1 MSVREPAELWKT
13 TLPALYTALA
23 TGPGGLG
30 HAEAASRLA
39 RCGRND
45 VIAVRRLP
53 LWRRFVGQLG
63 NPLVLLLLI
72 ASALAALL
80 GEISSFAL
88 VVAIVTLSIVVD
100 LVQERR
106 ADRAI
111 EALQR
116 SVAVRAEVLREG
128 ALVSLPVDVLVP
140 GDVVHL
146 AAGDLA
152 PADCRLIE
160 ARDLFVNQAL
170 LTGESYP
177 VEKAARDLPEAKDS
191 TEAVNTLFM
200 GSSVLTGN
208 AVALVCRTGPATF
221 LAHSAGSLAERAPP
235 DAFQVGIRAFG
246 MLMLRLTLF
255 LVLFVL
261 LASLAFQRPWL
272 ESLMFALALAV
283 GLTPELL
290 PAIVTVTLARGAVR
304 LGQRGVVVKRL
315 PAMHNLGAMDVL
327 CTDKTGT
334 LTESKISL
342 LRHVDHQGEES
353 EHVFRLAWL
362 NSHFES
368 GIRSPLDQAI
378 LEHGEVD
385 IASWRKLD
393 EAPFDFGRRRVSVLL
408 AQGERRLLVVK
419 GAPEDVLRVS
429 DRYEVNPDDVHPL
442 DAAARER
449 LETLLSKLSD
459 EGLRVLA
466 IAIRAV
472 EPNHDTAALDDETQ
486 LTFVG
491 YAVFLDPPKPS
502 AAGAIGGLAAAGV
515 DVKVL
520 TGDNEHVTRHIC
532 AELGLPVD
540 DLITGDALARLS
552 DEALFAQVER
562 INVFCRMT
570 PQQKHRV
577 LLALKRRGRRVG
589 FLGDGVNDA
598 AALHAAD
605 VGISVDSAADVAKE
619 AADVI
624 LLERDLGVIRE
635 AVTEGRRTV
644 RNVTKYILMGT
655 SSNFGNMISM
665 AGAALFLPFLPMLPV
680 QVLLN
685 NLLYDCSE
693 LGIPFDRVEA
703 QGLAGPVCWDVAE
716 IQRSMLILGP
726 ISSAFDFLTFAALI
740 AIFGAAPPLFQTGWF
755 IESLATQA
763 LVIFAIRSRRG
774 VFASRP
780 HPLLTVLV
788 LSAVMAGA
796 LLPLTPLGAWFGFV
810 TPPPGLYFFLALT
823 VMAYLALVVAV
834 RPLVYRGRKPA
845 ASNRHA

>member
-1 MSVREPAELWKT
+1 
-13 TLPALYTALA
+13 
-23 TGPGGLG
+23 
-30 HAEAASRLA
+30 
-39 RCGRND
+39 
-45 VIAVRRLP
+45 
-53 LWRRFVGQLG
+53 
-63 NPLVLLLLI
+63 
-72 ASALAALL
+72 
-80 GEISSFAL
+80 
-88 VVAIVTLSIVVD
+88 VD
-100 LVQERR
+100 
-106 ADRAI
+106 I
-111 EALQR
+111 
-116 SVAVRAEVLREG
+116 
-128 ALVSLPVDVLVP
+128 LVP

-200 GSSVLTGN
+200 GSSVLTGS
-208 AVALVCRTGPATF
+208 AVALVCRTGHATF

-261 LASLAFQRPWL
+261 LASLALQRPWL

-304 LGQRGVVVKRL
+304 LGQCRVVVKRL

-342 LRHVDHQGEES
+342 VRHVDHQGEES

-385 IASWRKLD
+385 VASWRKLD

-429 DRYEVNPDDVHPL
+429 DCYEAKPDDVHPL

-466 IAIRAV
+466 VATRSV
-472 EPNHDTAALDDETQ
+472 ENNHDTAALSDETQ

-491 YAVFLDPPKPS
+491 YAVFLDPPKAS
-502 AAGAIGGLAAAGV
+502 APGAIVGLAAAGV
-515 DVKVL
+515 DIKVL
-520 TGDNEHVTRHIC
+520 TGDNERVTRHIC

-540 DLITGDALARLS
+540 ELITGDALARLS
-552 DEALFAQVER
+552 DEALFARVDR

-570 PQQKHRV
+570 PQQKHHV
-577 LLALKRRGRRVG
+577 LLALKRRGRRIG

-635 AVTEGRRTV
+635 AVAEGRRTV

-680 QVLLN
+680 QVLMN

-703 QGLAGPVCWDVAE
+703 QELARPVRWDLAE

-740 AIFGAAPPLFQTGWF
+740 AFFGAAPPLFQTGWF

-774 VFASRP
+774 VFATRP
-780 HPLLTVLV
+780 HPFLTLLA
-788 LSAVMAGA
+788 LSAVVVGA
-796 LLPLTPLGAWFGFV
+796 LLPLTPIGTWFGFV
-810 TPPPGLYFFLALT
+810 TPPPRLYLFLALT
-823 VMAYLALVVAV
+823 VAAYLALVVAV
-834 RPLVYRGRKPA
+834 RPLVYRRPKPVPFD
-845 ASNRHA
+845 RHA